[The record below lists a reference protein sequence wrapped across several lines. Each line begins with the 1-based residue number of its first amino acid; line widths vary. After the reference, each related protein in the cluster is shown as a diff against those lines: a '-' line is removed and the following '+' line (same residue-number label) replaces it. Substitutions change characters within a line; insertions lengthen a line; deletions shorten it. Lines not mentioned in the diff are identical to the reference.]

1 MNKESFEKTEKEN
14 MPSEEEAMIEPEED
28 TGASDHASEEVAQLK
43 DQLLRTMAELENL
56 RKRTARETEEAHK
69 YAIAGFCKGLL
80 TVVDTLDR
88 ALESVPEDQRS
99 ENAFLKTMCEGVDL
113 TRKEFSKV
121 FSQFDVEKINPKE
134 EPFDHNLHQAV
145 SEVPHDTLSPGM
157 VVDVLQAGYKIG
169 DRLLRPAMVTVAKKD

>member
-1 MNKESFEKTEKEN
+1 MKKEPFNKDKEEN
-14 MPSEEEAMIEPEED
+14 LEEEALTENE
-28 TGASDHASEEVAQLK
+28 ASEPADHESEAAQLK

-69 YAIAGFCKGLL
+69 YAITRFCKGLL

-88 ALESVPEDQRS
+88 ALESVPKEQQS

-121 FSQFDVEKINPKE
+121 FEQFDVEKIVPKGE
-134 EPFDHNLHQAV
+134 AFDHNFHQAI
-145 SEVPHDTLSPGM
+145 SEVPTEEVDPGT
-157 VVDVLQAGYKIG
+157 VVDVLQTGYKIG
-169 DRLLRPAMVTVAKKD
+169 DRLLRPAMVTVAKKP